1 MDPKQFANIRDE
13 VFKVLEEMEVDFK
26 KIMDQDSDEVLSDW
40 LC

>member
-1 MDPKQFANIRDE
+1 VDPKQFANIRDE

-26 KIMDQDSDEVLSDW
+26 EIMDQDSDEVLSDW